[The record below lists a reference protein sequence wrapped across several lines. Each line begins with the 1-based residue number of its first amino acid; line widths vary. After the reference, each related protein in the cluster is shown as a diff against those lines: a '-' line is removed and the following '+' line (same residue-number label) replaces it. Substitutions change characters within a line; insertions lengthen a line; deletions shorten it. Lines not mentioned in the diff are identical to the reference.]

1 MATLN
6 YSVRDLYPTMGVTET
21 STDVIPEVDDMDALN
36 EDVKT
41 AGESNVRFARG
52 KNILI
57 AVAIFIAVII
67 FLGGKR

>member
-1 MATLN
+1 MVKTS
-6 YSVRDLYPTMGVTET
+6 YSMRDLYPTMGMTET

-41 AGESNVRFARG
+41 AGESNVHFARG

-57 AVAIFIAVII
+57 AVGIFIAVII

>member
-1 MATLN
+1 MGVVN
-6 YSVRDLYPTMGVTET
+6 YSVRDLYPTMGLSET

-41 AGESNVRFARG
+41 AGDANNHYARG

-57 AVAIFIAVII
+57 AVGVFVALII
-67 FLGGKR
+67 FMGGRR